1 LMSVRQHPL
10 ADHSLTTAV
19 WSFLE
24 LFIGSLST
32 GVAVALICALLF
44 KYAGLAVPNLHNL
57 ECCLIVLFP
66 YFSYMLA
73 EGLGLSGIVAILFCG
88 IVSAWVFHLP
98 LCQVLVY
105 CCSFKTEKIFKIFTF

>member
-1 LMSVRQHPL
+1 VSNDPKPVCFVVNVELLKFIFSVNDNCMHFSTNHCRTLMSVRHHPL

-66 YFSYMLA
+66 YFSN
-73 EGLGLSGIVAILFCG
+73 
-88 IVSAWVFHLP
+88 P
-98 LCQVLVY
+98 
-105 CCSFKTEKIFKIFTF
+105 